1 MGDLIIKP
9 ADEGHL
15 KLQNDAGTT
24 AIEIKDDENAVYISG
39 DLVPSTPLSH
49 RNMFINGGMQVA
61 QRGASHTSVSA
72 TGYQID
78 RFETTLQGL
87 GAYTITQNTTA
98 PTSEGFTQSY
108 KIDCTSADA
117 SPSATDFLFISHKIE
132 GQNLQH
138 LRKGTSDAKSVTL
151 SFWCRCT
158 KTGNIQVNLNDW
170 DNTRIIGQAVT
181 ISSAD
186 TWEKKTLTFAGDTS
200 GVLGND
206 NGASLVLEWWLDK
219 GSNFSGGA
227 VPTSWEALSSA
238 DRAAGCTLA
247 LGNNTANNFYITG
260 VQLEVGSTA
269 TPFEHR
275 SYGDELAKCQRYFEI
290 CVEGTDSG
298 LGLGVEY
305 NDDQQIYCP
314 YYFRT
319 SKRTDGYT
327 LIGTGTGSYLRSRRN
342 NNIGATVGAYQNREK
357 GMLTFRIDL
366 GQDGTVDGGACW
378 IESNASDAFVA
389 IDDEL

>member
-49 RNMFINGGMQVA
+49 RNMIINGAMQVA
-61 QRGASHTSVSA
+61 QRGTGFSAVTA

-98 PTSEGFTQSY
+98 PTSEGFTRSY

-170 DNTRIIGQAVT
+170 DNTRII
-181 ISSAD
+181 
-186 TWEKKTLTFAGDTS
+186 
-200 GVLGND
+200 
-206 NGASLVLEWWLDK
+206 
-219 GSNFSGGA
+219 
-227 VPTSWEALSSA
+227 
-238 DRAAGCTLA
+238 
-247 LGNNTANNFYITG
+247 
-260 VQLEVGSTA
+260 
-269 TPFEHR
+269 
-275 SYGDELAKCQRYFEI
+275 
-290 CVEGTDSG
+290 
-298 LGLGVEY
+298 
-305 NDDQQIYCP
+305 
-314 YYFRT
+314 
-319 SKRTDGYT
+319 
-327 LIGTGTGSYLRSRRN
+327 
-342 NNIGATVGAYQNREK
+342 
-357 GMLTFRIDL
+357 
-366 GQDGTVDGGACW
+366 
-378 IESNASDAFVA
+378 
-389 IDDEL
+389 

>member
-39 DLVPSTPLSH
+39 DLVPSAPLSH
-49 RNMFINGGMQVA
+49 RNMIINGAMQVA
-61 QRGASHTSVSA
+61 QRGTGFSAVTA

-206 NGASLVLEWWLDK
+206 NGA
-219 GSNFSGGA
+219 
-227 VPTSWEALSSA
+227 
-238 DRAAGCTLA
+238 
-247 LGNNTANNFYITG
+247 
-260 VQLEVGSTA
+260 
-269 TPFEHR
+269 
-275 SYGDELAKCQRYFEI
+275 
-290 CVEGTDSG
+290 
-298 LGLGVEY
+298 
-305 NDDQQIYCP
+305 
-314 YYFRT
+314 
-319 SKRTDGYT
+319 
-327 LIGTGTGSYLRSRRN
+327 
-342 NNIGATVGAYQNREK
+342 
-357 GMLTFRIDL
+357 
-366 GQDGTVDGGACW
+366 
-378 IESNASDAFVA
+378 
-389 IDDEL
+389 